1 MPELPEVE
9 EARKMIADAVTGY
22 TITEVDTVED
32 NLVYD
37 GVTPHQFSKE
47 LVGRMV
53 TGCERK
59 GKLFWMTLDGKGRF
73 PVMHFGM
80 TGMIQF
86 RGHRPMSYRRKYDL
100 GDTWPP
106 KFHRCVMKFKSPKGD
121 DVQEL
126 TFIDPRRLGRLRL
139 VPDPVPSHPPV
150 SELGYDPVQNQP
162 TLEEFKKLLKP
173 KHGVVKSVLMD
184 QSFCAG
190 VGNWI
195 VDEVLYQARV
205 HPQCRVP
212 ELNDVQ
218 VADIHR
224 LLREICVKALDV
236 DGDWKRFP
244 TNWLFF
250 YRWDRGK
257 KKTYK
262 KKETHDHSHSP
273 SPEGH
278 DHTADDGPKIPEH
291 LILPN
296 GKPATVAWVTVGGRS
311 SAYVPAVQKMPSHG
325 SKKRKDEDD
334 GCDFTDASYEEKPN
348 HKKAKAAQGKQAKAL
363 TSASEGKEDVKPTK
377 NTNEEDAKPHYNLR
391 AERAARRASRK

>member
-53 TGCERK
+53 TG
-59 GKLFWMTLDGKGRF
+59 F
-73 PVMHFGM
+73 P
-80 TGMIQF
+80 
-86 RGHRPMSYRRKYDL
+86 RPSSDVVP
-100 GDTWPP
+100 TE
-106 KFHRCVMKFKSPKGD
+106 FHRCVMKFKSPKGD

-162 TLEEFKKLLKP
+162 TLEEFKKLFLKP